1 MDRCRSGSVGG
12 KERSEGGLKMASAQ
26 KSITI
31 SLDKSDEAAIRNF
44 IRHVRENVGVDLSRT
59 AAAKAMMRQAAK
71 NLESQNSV
79 D

>member
-1 MDRCRSGSVGG
+1 
-12 KERSEGGLKMASAQ
+12 MAVEQ

-31 SLDKSDEAAIRNF
+31 SLDKSDEASIKTF
-44 IRHVRENVGVDLSRT
+44 IRHVRDNVGVDLSRT

-71 NLESQNSV
+71 TLKDAEAT

>member
-1 MDRCRSGSVGG
+1 
-12 KERSEGGLKMASAQ
+12 MAGEQ

-31 SLDKSDEAAIRNF
+31 SLDKSDEAAIKTF
-44 IRHVRENVGVDLSRT
+44 IRHVRANVGVDLSRT

-71 NLESQNSV
+71 SLKDAENS